1 MPLIRIVAVVTVLFI
16 SGCFISGCAVST
28 AYRPADVPEEPVAS
42 SDRVAGRVLI
52 YTTQTDDDRVITAGA
67 TSITAAG
74 LRLTTPV
81 GTMVREIALKV
92 FSEVAT
98 KGAEAG
104 QDFTNDGRYAIVLRP
119 QIENFDYGF
128 PRPRLG
134 IEIIP
139 QVRMV
144 LRVTLLDSTGGVM
157 LEKDYDSGTVS
168 GSPHVVS
175 GKLVERT
182 NKLAHQV
189 MYELMRR
196 AATDVHL
203 FQQTQAAVEKMD

>member
-1 MPLIRIVAVVTVLFI
+1 MAPSRIVAVIAAVL
-16 SGCFISGCAVST
+16 ISGCAVST
-28 AYRPADVPEEPVAS
+28 TYRAEDVPDEPVTSA
-42 SDRVAGRVLI
+42 DRVAGRVLI

-67 TSITAAG
+67 TSATAAG

-92 FSEVAT
+92 FSEVAS

-104 QDFTNDGRYAIVLRP
+104 QDFTNEGRYSIVLRP
-119 QIENFDYGF
+119 QIENFEYGF
-128 PRPRLG
+128 PRPKLG
-134 IEIIP
+134 IEITP
-139 QVRMV
+139 QVRIV
-144 LRVTLLDSTGGVM
+144 LRVTLLDSSGGVM
-157 LEKDYDSGTVS
+157 LEKDYDSGTVT
-168 GSPHVVS
+168 GSAHVVS

-189 MYELMRR
+189 MYDLMRH

-203 FQQTQAAVEKMD
+203 FQQTQAAAEKMG